1 MRNIYTFLMLI
12 SVSLFA
18 QAQLPDC
25 TKSEFYAVGNAGDE
39 WGRVTMKFN
48 LESPTGPVSY
58 NGSTQAVV
66 DMAPDGPFIPNSAQF
81 PNPMGLAIS
90 DFGEGPQFYAS
101 TMSFAND
108 IFQVAKYDGTNW
120 DVVIPEIFSH
130 QIGGRGQHLYL
141 QTHPIAGHV
150 ETDII
155 YHFDGEEVVMIR
167 ESQGDDDRIIAADI
181 AVDENGN
188 AYIFT
193 GNVVESPG
201 VADTLHII
209 NPEGETLAEYPVN
222 LSVMGSSGAFFMYDT
237 LYLFFGPYNYLVPVQ
252 VIDNQVIVGNQIPVP
267 KVFIET
273 VFGPNGTF
281 DVFFMALDADAC
293 YTDNLSAN
301 EVFMLR
307 KSMVYPNPVKDK
319 LFFESDGLID
329 RIEVFN
335 MAGSSMFTK
344 ELRKHSGEIDVRF
357 LPAGTYLLSIISGGK
372 IMETH
377 KFIKQ

>member
-1 MRNIYTFLMLI
+1 MKNNFTFLTLLALSMI
-12 SVSLFA
+12 V

-25 TKSEFYAVGNAGDE
+25 SKSEFYAVGNAGDE

-66 DMAPDGPFIPNSAQF
+66 DMAPDGPFIPNSSEF

-209 NPEGETLAEYPVN
+209 NPEGETFAEYPVN

-237 LYLFFGPYNYLVPVQ
+237 LYLFFGPYHYLVPVQ

-344 ELRKHSGEIDVRF
+344 ELRKHSVEIDVRF